1 MTMERVQVQRM
12 MPVSE
17 TPVSQQA
24 AAPEVQETPP
34 PRRLSVLF
42 KFKRVPVGTIV
53 LPLVGVAVLVAVWA
67 MVSQIAPYLPSPAKT
82 VANSWDLIVNPFFD
96 EGPNNKG
103 IGWQVLYSLGRVG
116 LGFGLA
122 MLVGIPVGL
131 LLGISTLTRK
141 MWDPVVQV
149 LKPVSPL
156 AWLPLGLATFQ
167 AATPAAVFTIFI
179 TALWPILINTSAG
192 VQQVPQVYLQVGRIL
207 QLSRR
212 KMVTRILIPA
222 SLPYILSGLRVSLG
236 VAWLVIVASEM
247 LTGGIGIGFF
257 VWDEW
262 NNLSLEHIILAIVVI
277 GLVGLALDRL
287 MLAVARR
294 LSYQPLG

>member
-1 MTMERVQVQRM
+1 MEQIQMEKM

-17 TPVSQQA
+17 TTVSEA
-24 AAPEVQETPP
+24 SAEPEVQKVPL
-34 PRRLSVLF
+34 PRPSMAVKL
-42 KFKRVPVGTIV
+42 KRVPIGTIV
-53 LPLVGVAVLVAVWA
+53 LPLVGMAVLVAVWA
-67 MVSQIAPYLPSPAKT
+67 MVSQIAPFLPSPAKT
-82 VANSWDLIVNPFFD
+82 VANSWDLIIHPFFD

-122 MLVGIPVGL
+122 MLVGIPMGL
-131 LLGISTLTRK
+131 MLGISTVTRK

-149 LKPVSPL
+149 LRPVSPL

-192 VQQVPQVYLQVGRIL
+192 VQQVPPVYLQVGRIL

-262 NNLSLEHIILAIVVI
+262 NNLSLEHIILAIAVI

>member
-1 MTMERVQVQRM
+1 MERVQAQKM
-12 MPVSE
+12 MPVSQ
-17 TPVSQQA
+17 TTVSQQSA
-24 AAPEVQETPP
+24 TPEVQKTPP
-34 PRRLSVLF
+34 PRSSVSF
-42 KFKRVPVGTIV
+42 TVKRVPVGTIV

-67 MVSQIAPYLPSPAKT
+67 MVSQIAPFLPSPAKT
-82 VANSWDLIVNPFFD
+82 VVNSWDLIIHPFSD

-122 MLVGIPVGL
+122 MVVGIPMGL
-131 LLGISTLTRK
+131 MLGISTVTRK

-149 LKPVSPL
+149 LRPVSPL

-192 VQQVPQVYLQVGRIL
+192 VQQVPPVYLQVGRIL

-262 NNLSLEHIILAIVVI
+262 NNLSLEHIILAIAVI

>member
-1 MTMERVQVQRM
+1 MERVQAQRM
-12 MPVSE
+12 TSVDSVGKAS
-17 TPVSQQA
+17 T
-24 AAPEVQETPP
+24 APDVRKTPP
-34 PRRLSVLF
+34 PVRPTAVAGLI
-42 KFKRVPVGTIV
+42 RVKIGAIV
-53 LPLVGVAVLVAVWA
+53 LPLAGLAVLVSVWT
-67 MVSQIAPYLPSPAKT
+67 MVSQVAPFLPSPAKT
-82 VANSWDLIVNPFFD
+82 VTNSWDLIVNPFFD

-122 MLVGIPVGL
+122 MVVGIPVGL
-131 LLGISTLTRK
+131 MLGLSSVIRK
-141 MWDPVVQV
+141 MWDPMVQV
-149 LKPVSPL
+149 LRPVSPI

-179 TALWPILINTSAG
+179 TALWPILLNTSAG
-192 VQQVPQVYLQVGRIL
+192 VQQVPPLYIQVGRIL
-207 QLSRR
+207 RLSRW

-222 SLPYILSGLRVSLG
+222 ALPHILSGLRVSLG

-262 NNLSLEHIILAIVVI
+262 NNLSLEHIILAIGVI

-287 MLAVARR
+287 MLAAARKI
-294 LSYQPLG
+294 SYQPLA

>member
-1 MTMERVQVQRM
+1 VAI
-12 MPVSE
+12 SG
-17 TPVSQQA
+17 
-24 AAPEVQETPP
+24 
-34 PRRLSVLF
+34 L
-42 KFKRVPVGTIV
+42 I
-53 LPLVGVAVLVAVWA
+53 LPFAGVTVLVAIWA
-67 MVSQIAPYLPSPAKT
+67 VVSQLAPFLPNPIQT
-82 VANSWDLIVNPFFD
+82 VTKSWDLIRHPFFD
-96 EGPNNKG
+96 GGPNNKG
-103 IGWQVLYSLGRVG
+103 LGWQVLYSLGRVG

-122 MLVGIPVGL
+122 ILVGIPAGL
-131 LLGISTLTRK
+131 MLGLSSVTRK

-192 VQQVPQVYLQVGRIL
+192 VQQVPLTYLQVGRIL
-207 QLSRR
+207 RLSRR

-222 SLPYILSGLRVSLG
+222 ALPHILSGLRVSLG

-247 LTGGIGIGFF
+247 LTGGMGIGFF

-262 NNLSLEHIILAIVVI
+262 NNLSLEHIILAIAVI

-287 MLAVARR
+287 MLAAARR
-294 LSYQPLG
+294 ISYQPLG

>member
-1 MTMERVQVQRM
+1 MERVQAQSMASVD
-12 MPVSE
+12 SASDE
-17 TPVSQQA
+17 STK
-24 AAPEVQETPP
+24 PEVQKTPP
-34 PRRLSVLF
+34 PARPSVSL
-42 KFKRVPVGTIV
+42 KLRRVPVGAIL
-53 LPLVGVAVLVAVWA
+53 LPLVGIAVLVAVWA
-67 MVSQIAPYLPSPAKT
+67 AASQVAPFLPSPAKT
-82 VANSWDLIVNPFFD
+82 VANSWDLIVHPFFD
-96 EGPNNKG
+96 EGPNSKG

-131 LLGISTLTRK
+131 MLGLSTITRK
-141 MWDPVVQV
+141 MWDPLVQV
-149 LKPVSPL
+149 LRPVSPL

-179 TALWPILINTSAG
+179 TALWPILLNTSAG
-192 VQQVPQVYLQVGRIL
+192 VQQVPHVYLHVGRIL

-222 SLPYILSGLRVSLG
+222 SLPHILSGLRVSLG

-262 NNLSLEHIILAIVVI
+262 NNLSLEHIILAIAVI

>member
-1 MTMERVQVQRM
+1 MI
-12 MPVSE
+12 PVGE
-17 TPVSQQA
+17 KA
-24 AAPEVQETPP
+24 AAEQTPP
-34 PRRLSVLF
+34 PRPVASF
-42 KFKRVPVGTIV
+42 KFPRVPISGLV
-53 LPLVGVAVLVAVWA
+53 LPFAGVSVLVAIWA
-67 MVSQIAPYLPSPAKT
+67 VVSQFAPFLPNPVQTITK
-82 VANSWDLIVNPFFD
+82 SWDLIRNPFFD

-103 IGWQVLYSLGRVG
+103 LGWQVLYSLGRVG

-122 MLVGIPVGL
+122 ILVGIPAGL
-131 LLGISTLTRK
+131 ILGLSSVTRK

-179 TALWPILINTSAG
+179 TAIWPILINTSAG
-192 VQQVPQVYLQVGRIL
+192 VQQVPLTYLQVGRIL
-207 QLSRR
+207 RLSRR

-222 SLPYILSGLRVSLG
+222 ALPHILSGLRVSLG

-247 LTGGIGIGFF
+247 LTGGVGIGFF

-262 NNLSLEHIILAIVVI
+262 NNLSLEHIILAIAVI
-277 GLVGLALDRL
+277 GVVGLVLDRL

-294 LSYQPLG
+294 ISYQPLG

>member
-1 MTMERVQVQRM
+1 MI
-12 MPVSE
+12 PVSDK
-17 TPVSQQA
+17 A
-24 AAPEVQETPP
+24 AASETQKDPAP
-34 PRRLSVLF
+34 QTRAAFKLRRV
-42 KFKRVPVGTIV
+42 TISGLV
-53 LPLVGVAVLVAVWA
+53 LPFAGVAVLVAVWT
-67 MVSQIAPYLPSPAKT
+67 VISQLAPFLPNPVQT
-82 VANSWDLIVNPFFD
+82 VTKSWDLIRHPFFD

-103 IGWQVLYSLGRVG
+103 LGWQVLYSLGRVG

-122 MLVGIPVGL
+122 ILVGIPAGL
-131 LLGISTLTRK
+131 ILGLSSVTRK

-192 VQQVPQVYLQVGRIL
+192 VQQVPLAYLQVGRIL
-207 QLSRR
+207 RLSRR

-222 SLPYILSGLRVSLG
+222 ALPHILSGLRVSLG

-247 LTGGIGIGFF
+247 LTGGVGIGFF

-262 NNLSLEHIILAIVVI
+262 NNLSLEHIILAIAVI
-277 GLVGLALDRL
+277 GLVGLGLDRL
-287 MLAVARR
+287 MLAAARR
-294 LSYQPLG
+294 ISYQPLG

>member
-1 MTMERVQVQRM
+1 MEHVETQRM
-12 MPVSE
+12 IPVNEKPLTSE
-17 TPVSQQA
+17 AQKI
-24 AAPEVQETPP
+24 PP
-34 PRRLSVLF
+34 PQPVASSRLW
-42 KFKRVPVGTIV
+42 RVPIGELV
-53 LPLVGVAVLVAVWA
+53 LPLVGVAVLVGVWA
-67 MVSQIAPYLPSPAKT
+67 VVSQFAPFLPNPIQT
-82 VANSWDLIVNPFFD
+82 VTQSWDLIRHPFFD

-122 MLVGIPVGL
+122 IVVGIPVGV
-131 LLGISTLTRK
+131 LLGLSSITRK

-149 LKPVSPL
+149 LRPVSPL

-179 TALWPILINTSAG
+179 TALWPILLNTSAG
-192 VQQVPQVYLQVGRIL
+192 VQQVPPAYVQVGRIL

-222 SLPYILSGLRVSLG
+222 ALPHILSGLRVSLG

-247 LTGGIGIGFF
+247 LTGGVGIGFF

-262 NNLSLEHIILAIVVI
+262 NNLSLEHIILAIAVI
-277 GLVGLALDRL
+277 GLVGLGLDRL
-287 MLAVARR
+287 MLAAARR
-294 LSYQPLG
+294 ISYQPLG

>member
-1 MTMERVQVQRM
+1 M
-12 MPVSE
+12 MPVGENAEASA
-17 TPVSQQA
+17 TQQ
-24 AAPEVQETPP
+24 TPP
-34 PRRLSVLF
+34 PRPAPSF
-42 KFKRVPVGTIV
+42 KLPQVRISGLV
-53 LPLVGVAVLVAVWA
+53 LPLVGVAVLVALWA
-67 MVSQIAPYLPSPAKT
+67 VVSQLAPFLPNPVQTITK
-82 VANSWDLIVNPFFD
+82 SWDLIRHPFFD

-103 IGWQVLYSLGRVG
+103 LGWQVLYSLGRVG

-122 MLVGIPVGL
+122 ILVGIPAGL
-131 LLGISTLTRK
+131 ILGLSAVTRK

-192 VQQVPQVYLQVGRIL
+192 VQQVPLTYLQVGRIL
-207 QLSRR
+207 RLSRR

-222 SLPYILSGLRVSLG
+222 ALPHILSGLRVSLG

-247 LTGGIGIGFF
+247 LTGGVGIGFF

-262 NNLSLEHIILAIVVI
+262 NNLSLEHIILAIAVI
-277 GLVGLALDRL
+277 GLVGLGLDRL
-287 MLAVARR
+287 MLAAARR
-294 LSYQPLG
+294 ISYQPLG

>member
-1 MTMERVQVQRM
+1 MSMEHVEAQKI
-12 MPVSE
+12 MPISEKSLTSE
-17 TPVSQQA
+17 TQQA
-24 AAPEVQETPP
+24 PP
-34 PRRLSVLF
+34 PRPVTSLRF
-42 KFKRVPVGTIV
+42 RWVPISAMV
-53 LPLVGVAVLVAVWA
+53 LPLVGVTVLVAVWA
-67 MVSQIAPYLPSPAKT
+67 VVSQLAPFLPNPVQT
-82 VANSWDLIVNPFFD
+82 VTKSWDLIRHPFFD

-103 IGWQVLYSLGRVG
+103 LGWQVLYSLGRVG

-122 MLVGIPVGL
+122 TLIGIPAGL
-131 LLGISTLTRK
+131 ILGLSSVTRK

-167 AATPAAVFTIFI
+167 AATPAAVFTILI

-192 VQQVPQVYLQVGRIL
+192 VQQVPPAYLQVGRIL
-207 QLSRR
+207 RLSRR

-222 SLPYILSGLRVSLG
+222 ALPHILSGLRVSLG

-247 LTGGIGIGFF
+247 LTGGMGIGFF

-262 NNLSLEHIILAIVVI
+262 NNLSLEHIILAIAVI
-277 GLVGLALDRL
+277 GLVGLGLDRL
-287 MLAVARR
+287 MLAAARR
-294 LSYQPLG
+294 ISYQPLG

>member
-1 MTMERVQVQRM
+1 MERVEAQRM
-12 MPVSE
+12 TPISQKTATSE
-17 TPVSQQA
+17 TQQ
-24 AAPEVQETPP
+24 TPP
-34 PRRLSVLF
+34 PRPSVSLRLR
-42 KFKRVPVGTIV
+42 RVAISGLIM
-53 LPLVGVAVLVAVWA
+53 PLAGVAVLVAIWA
-67 MVSQIAPYLPSPAKT
+67 VVSHLAPFLPNPVQT
-82 VANSWDLIVNPFFD
+82 VTKSWDLIRHPFFD

-103 IGWQVLYSLGRVG
+103 LGWQVLYSLGRVG

-122 MLVGIPVGL
+122 I
-131 LLGISTLTRK
+131 LLGIPAGLILGLSSVTRK

-192 VQQVPQVYLQVGRIL
+192 VQQVPLAYLQVGRIL
-207 QLSRR
+207 RLSRR

-222 SLPYILSGLRVSLG
+222 ALPHILSGLRVSLG

-247 LTGGIGIGFF
+247 LTGGMGIGFF

-262 NNLSLEHIILAIVVI
+262 NNLSLEHIILAIAVI
-277 GLVGLALDRL
+277 GLVGLGLDRL
-287 MLAVARR
+287 MLAAARKI
-294 LSYQPLG
+294 SYQPLA

>member
-1 MTMERVQVQRM
+1 MSMERVQAQKM
-12 MPVSE
+12 MPVSQ
-17 TPVSQQA
+17 TTVSQQSA
-24 AAPEVQETPP
+24 TPEVQKTPP
-34 PRRLSVLF
+34 PARPPVSFRL
-42 KFKRVPVGTIV
+42 KRMPVGTIV

-67 MVSQIAPYLPSPAKT
+67 MVSQIAPFLPSPAKT
-82 VANSWDLIVNPFFD
+82 VANSWDLIIHPFFD

-122 MLVGIPVGL
+122 MLIGIPMGL
-131 LLGISTLTRK
+131 MLGISTVTRK

-149 LKPVSPL
+149 LRPVSPL

-192 VQQVPQVYLQVGRIL
+192 VQQVPPVYLQVGRIL
-207 QLSRR
+207 LLSRR

-262 NNLSLEHIILAIVVI
+262 NNLSLEHIILAIAVI